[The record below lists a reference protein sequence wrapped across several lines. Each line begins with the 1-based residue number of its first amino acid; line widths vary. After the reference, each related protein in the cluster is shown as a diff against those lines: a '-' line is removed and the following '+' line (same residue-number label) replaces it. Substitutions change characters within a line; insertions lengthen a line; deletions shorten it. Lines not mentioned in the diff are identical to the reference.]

1 MLTACCDFALR
12 SYNSNN
18 GLLRAN
24 VEALSAGEGV
34 EDCDIYKYNRNQAEA
49 AEIAVVQWSMSA
61 GYYVEVRGRKIS
73 LGAEAKLNGAVRVF
87 ICIDSQGN
95 CCAKSWILK
104 PVEYL

>member
-1 MLTACCDFALR
+1 M
-12 SYNSNN
+12 
-18 GLLRAN
+18 
-24 VEALSAGEGV
+24 
-34 EDCDIYKYNRNQAEA
+34 IYTKYNRNQAEA

>member
-34 EDCDIYKYNRNQAEA
+34 EIVIYISII
-49 AEIAVVQWSMSA
+49 EIKRRLQ
-61 GYYVEVRGRKIS
+61 K
-73 LGAEAKLNGAVRVF
+73 
-87 ICIDSQGN
+87 
-95 CCAKSWILK
+95 
-104 PVEYL
+104 

>member
-34 EDCDIYKYNRNQAEA
+34 EIVIYTKYNRNQAEA